1 MKDIFFK
8 FVLSFLS
15 LILLSFI
22 ILPLLNIFINAHY
35 DVVITTMMEKEVYNS
50 ILLTFKAS
58 LMSTFITIILGVPLA
73 YILARKNFYGKAII
87 EGMINLP
94 IIIPHTAAGIAL
106 LTFFGKQ
113 FIGGKFFDYLNID
126 FVGNFSGIVIAMMFV
141 SLPFLVNEV
150 KEGFKQIDKR
160 LEKVART
167 LGASPFQTFF
177 KVSIPLN
184 LNHIISGAVMMWA
197 RGLSEFGAVM
207 ILAYHPITT
216 PVLIYERFT
225 SFGLKY
231 SVPVSVVMITITLI
245 IFISLRIYQ
254 NKRVDISD

>member
-1 MKDIFFK
+1 MKDTIFK
-8 FVLSFLS
+8 LILSILS

-35 DVVITTMMEKEVYNS
+35 DVVITTMLEKEVYDS
-50 ILLTFKAS
+50 IFLTFKAS
-58 LMSTFITIILGVPLA
+58 LMSTLITIFLGVPLA
-73 YILARKNFYGKAII
+73 YILARKDFYGKTVI
-87 EGMINLP
+87 EGIINLP

-113 FIGGKFFDYLNID
+113 FIGGKFFDYLNIN

-141 SLPFLVNEV
+141 SLPFLINEV
-150 KEGFKQIDKR
+150 KEGFRQIDKR

-184 LNHIISGAVMMWA
+184 LSHIISGAVMMWA

-231 SVPVSVVMITITLI
+231 SVPVSVVMIILTLI
-245 IFISLRIYQ
+245 IFVSLRIYQ
-254 NKRVDISD
+254 NKRVDIND